1 MNEFSLV
8 KLNFD
13 RDLLKLSS
21 EGLKKRYGFGDL
33 GSSAATEVIAVLMG
47 IELTTMT
54 RIRSGRYTSMA
65 MGVVV
70 ISEEI

>member
-1 MNEFSLV
+1 MNEFSLL

-13 RDLLKLSS
+13 RDLLKLCS
-21 EGLKKRYGFGDL
+21 EGLKKGYGFGDL
-33 GSSAATEVIAVLMG
+33 GSSAATEVIAALMG
-47 IELTTMT
+47 IEPTTT
-54 RIRSGRYTSMA
+54 RIRSGRYTSTA